1 LAHAL
6 PALRVFATRQAD
18 AQTQFDSV
26 SLHQRLTT
34 LQPNTKMQIAAEP
47 RVLPADKAIAEPA
60 GCVGCNRCV
69 YRQWLRFAKGDEHDD
84 DAAAEPDE
92 LVDSKRTG
100 GRGRKR
106 ASGSSSPKPAPK
118 RRVVASEHVWCMS
131 CCVGA

>member
-34 LQPNTKMQIAAEP
+34 LQPNTKMHIAAEP
-47 RVLPADKAIAEPA
+47 RVLAAGKAIAEPA

-69 YRQWLRFAKGDEHDD
+69 YRQWLRFAKGDEDDDNDGD
-84 DAAAEPDE
+84 DAAQVESE
-92 LVDSKRTG
+92 RTSGRGSRKRT
-100 GRGRKR
+100 
-106 ASGSSSPKPAPK
+106 SSSSTPTRK
-118 RRVVASEHVWCMS
+118 RRVVASEQVWCMS